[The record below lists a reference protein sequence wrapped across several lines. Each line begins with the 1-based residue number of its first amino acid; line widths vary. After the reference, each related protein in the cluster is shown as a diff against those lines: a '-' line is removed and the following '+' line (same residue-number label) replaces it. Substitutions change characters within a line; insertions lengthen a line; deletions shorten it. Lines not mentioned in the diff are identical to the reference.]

1 MGRRQVAKTQ
11 DFDSCIRRF
20 ESSRPSQ
27 IFLGHKM
34 FSNDNMRA
42 LVFSGRANQKLT
54 EEICKYMDVPLGK
67 TVIRDFSDK
76 EIYVKIEENVR
87 GGDIFV
93 VQSTCFP
100 GNTNLMELLIMI
112 DALRRASAERI
123 TAVIPYYGYARQDRK
138 NEPRVPITS
147 KLIADLVVT
156 AGADRVL
163 TVDLHAG
170 QIQGFFNI
178 PVDHLFAINVLIDYI
193 KEQKLKDLI
202 VISPDAGGVERA
214 RAYAKRLN
222 SSLAIIDK
230 RRDIPN
236 EAKAMNI
243 IGDVKGK
250 IAFIVDDM
258 IDTAGTLMEATDAL
272 LGAGA
277 REVHACCSHPVLS
290 GPAGERIASS
300 PIKTVITTNTIPLN
314 GELEKNSKIKVLS
327 VASLL
332 GEAILRIHQETSVSS
347 LFDSTKD

>member
-1 MGRRQVAKTQ
+1 MV
-11 DFDSCIRRF
+11 
-20 ESSRPSQ
+20 
-27 IFLGHKM
+27 
-34 FSNDNMRA
+34 SNDNRRL

-54 EEICKYMDVPLGK
+54 EEICNYIDVPLGK

-76 EIYVKIEENVR
+76 EIYVRIEENVR
-87 GGDIFV
+87 GGDVFV

-112 DALRRASAERI
+112 DALRRASAKRI

-290 GPAGERIASS
+290 GPAGERIANS

-314 GELEKNSKIKVLS
+314 GELEKNPKIKVLS

-347 LFDSTKD
+347 LFDSTKE

>member
-1 MGRRQVAKTQ
+1 
-11 DFDSCIRRF
+11 
-20 ESSRPSQ
+20 
-27 IFLGHKM
+27 M
-34 FSNDNMRA
+34 FSNDNRRA

-87 GGDIFV
+87 GGDVFV

-112 DALRRASAERI
+112 DALRRASAKRI

-193 KEQKLKDLI
+193 KEQKLEDLI

-250 IAFIVDDM
+250 VAFIVDDM

-347 LFDSTKD
+347 LFDSTQD

>member
-1 MGRRQVAKTQ
+1 MV
-11 DFDSCIRRF
+11 
-20 ESSRPSQ
+20 
-27 IFLGHKM
+27 
-34 FSNDNMRA
+34 SNDNRRL

-54 EEICKYMDVPLGK
+54 EEICKYMDVTLGK

-87 GGDIFV
+87 GGDVFV

-112 DALRRASAERI
+112 DALRRASAKRI

-156 AGADRVL
+156 AGADRVQ

-178 PVDHLFAINVLIDYI
+178 PLDHLFAINVLIDYI
-193 KEQKLKDLI
+193 KEQKLEDLI

-236 EAKAMNI
+236 EAQAMNI

-290 GPAGERIASS
+290 GPAGERITNS

-314 GELEKNSKIKVLS
+314 GELEKNPKIKVLS

-347 LFDSTKD
+347 LFDSTKE